1 MIWWS
6 SWSKSAPGIL
16 TGVCRKKLQH
26 KIEHCRYYISDSLP
40 PYTPTPLVC
49 RSSSWRQSRRLS
61 PRKAPRLA
69 AGSAAGSRRIKW
81 QRSLCGASCSAA
93 LRLSFSQTLT
103 LNLSQAHSGSHV
115 FFLSLSLS
123 LALSLSLF
131 LSLPLSRLLFHVAL
145 CHSCSPCT
153 DPSLYLS
160 ISRSRISLSL
170 SLYIYILIY
179 LYSWL
184 CWSKSIICG

>member
-1 MIWWS
+1 MQELFLKTVEKTFTKKSTKARRRKRGWFTQDQMAKKLM
-6 SWSKSAPGIL
+6 WSKL
-16 TGVCRKKLQH
+16 L
-26 KIEHCRYYISDSLP
+26 
-40 PYTPTPLVC
+40 
-49 RSSSWRQSRRLS
+49 
-61 PRKAPRLA
+61 
-69 AGSAAGSRRIKW
+69 
-81 QRSLCGASCSAA
+81 SCSQA
-93 LRLSFSQTLT
+93 LILPNSYSESL
-103 LNLSQAHSGSHV
+103 SGSLWFSC
-115 FFLSLSLS
+115 FFSLSLSLSRSLSLS

-170 SLYIYILIY
+170 SLPLYIYILIY